1 MPETY
6 YERNKEAYKARA
18 RAWRQTIEYKEW
30 LEATRESR
38 AEYKREQRRKAG
50 AQSGE
55 LIKMEAAIKRAGQL
69 PSVAQLVYKQQSE
82 YWRQYPE
89 DRAKHLRERAKR
101 HSLWKYMTDASY
113 RLYHRSKSKHRKAQD
128 RGSIA
133 LMLTAE
139 QLWSHWACF
148 DHRCAYCGCTGD
160 LQIEHVIPISKG
172 GEHHLGNIVPACQSC
187 NSSKR
192 SASVESWYRSQPFFD
207 QTRWAKLQELSI
219 LQKPCAATVLG
230 PCRPIP

>member
-18 RAWRQTIEYKEW
+18 RAWRQTPEYREW

-50 AQSGE
+50 AKSGE

-69 PSVAQLVYKQQSE
+69 PSVVQLVYEQQFE
-82 YWRQYPE
+82 HWREHPE
-89 DRAKHLRERAKR
+89 DRAEYLRERAKR

-128 RGSIA
+128 CGSIA
-133 LMLTAE
+133 LMLLAE
-139 QLWSHWACF
+139 QLWSHWKCF
-148 DHRCAYCGCTGD
+148 DHRCAYCGDTGD

-172 GEHHLGNIVPACQSC
+172 GEHHLGNIVPACQRC

-192 SASVESWYRSQPFFD
+192 SSSVESWYRSQPFFD
-207 QTRWAKLQELSI
+207 QTRWHHMQS
-219 LQKPCAATVLG
+219 VLAQSQ
-230 PCRPIP
+230 PSFQQLVFL